1 MYLSQDAKNQCYDQ
15 NCVKRSYTYILIIDQ
30 FIKIPTNDLLYK
42 YGYVRYYLSEMIDVT
57 K

>member
-15 NCVKRSYTYILIIDQ
+15 NCVKRSYTNILIIDQ

-42 YGYVRYYLSEMIDVT
+42 YGYVRYYLSERLV